1 MKFRFLFFLIIL
13 FSIISSCKSPAKV
26 ILLEE
31 RDPIVKTL
39 YERDSLVIYPR
50 DTLKTKN

>member
-1 MKFRFLFFLIIL
+1 MKIVFLILFSFLLFFLN
-13 FSIISSCKSPAKV
+13 SCKSPTKV

-39 YERDSLVIYPR
+39 NEQDSLVIYPK
-50 DTLKTKN
+50 DTTKN